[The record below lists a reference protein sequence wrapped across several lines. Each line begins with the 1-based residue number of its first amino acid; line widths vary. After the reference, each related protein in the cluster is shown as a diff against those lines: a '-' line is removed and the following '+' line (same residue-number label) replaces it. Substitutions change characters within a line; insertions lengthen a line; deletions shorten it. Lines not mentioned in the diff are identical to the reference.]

1 MDFGAFWGPDVQIF
15 VFEGQFSSFLNE
27 RKSLNLVYLNKL
39 IDYSMA
45 FPFYQGLNP
54 LLNGKSNKDTP
65 LSSDRRRARA
75 GPWGGVGPETLN

>member
-1 MDFGAFWGPDVQIF
+1 MG
-15 VFEGQFSSFLNE
+15 
-27 RKSLNLVYLNKL
+27 
-39 IDYSMA
+39 

-75 GPWGGVGPETLN
+75 GPWGGVGPLGSQGPAARKSDKILRPLDKGVSLLNLPFNNGLNP